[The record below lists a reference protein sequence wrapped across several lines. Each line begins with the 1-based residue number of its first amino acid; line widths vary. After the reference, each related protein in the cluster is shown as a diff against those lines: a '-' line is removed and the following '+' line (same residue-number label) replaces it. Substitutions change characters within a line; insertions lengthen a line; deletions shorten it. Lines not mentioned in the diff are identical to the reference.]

1 MTNTKTTTTTKTTP
15 YFRTLVTLAV
25 LALVASLL
33 VAYATRPA
41 HAASNTYTVTRID
54 DRPDAKPGDGICSLS
69 TSATFCTL
77 RAAIQEA
84 NATPGADAI
93 GFNINAAGGVAT
105 IAPNSP
111 LPEIIDQVTINGYS
125 QPGAKE
131 NTLAQGTDAQPK
143 IELSGTNAG
152 SADGL
157 VFDSF
162 LGTRKASGSVVRGLV
177 VNRFSRSGI
186 VVRDVD
192 NVRIEGNFVGTDPS
206 GILDRGNGGDGVEIL
221 NGATFNTVGG
231 LNTSTNP
238 AVRNLV
244 SGNDLDGVRIHGLT
258 SVGLKTTRN
267 EVYGNLIGTKK
278 DGVGPLGNAGS
289 GVSILGSSSN
299 RFGRQGQSASNTIA
313 FSGQNGV
320 SVAPE
325 SGDPATGNNIGANS
339 LFSNAGLGID
349 LIQGANA
356 QQNKPVITSAKN
368 GGGKTTVK
376 GTLSSLPNSFYV
388 LFFYSNPSGTD
399 EGKVFLGV
407 HGVTTDASGNAAF
420 AFQPLSKVARDR
432 TITATVTS
440 NASSNTDANSSE
452 LSAPRTVK

>member
-1 MTNTKTTTTTKTTP
+1 
-15 YFRTLVTLAV
+15 V
-25 LALVASLL
+25 LVAAGL
-33 VAYATRPA
+33 VVPALAAGMVAPPA
-41 HAASNTYTVTRID
+41 HASTNFTVTRID
-54 DRPDAKPGDGICSLS
+54 DRPDANPGDGICSIS
-69 TSATFCTL
+69 TSGTFCTL

-84 NATPGADAI
+84 NATQGADAI
-93 GFNINAAGGVAT
+93 DFNINAAGGVAT

-157 VFDSF
+157 QFDSF

-206 GILDRGNGGDGVEIL
+206 GTLDRGNKGGGVEIL
-221 NGATFNTVGG
+221 EGATFNTVGG

-238 AVRNLV
+238 AVRNLI
-244 SGNDLDGVRIHGLT
+244 SGNDLDGVRIHGFT
-258 SVGLKTTRN
+258 SIGLKTTRN

-278 DGVGPLGNAGS
+278 DGVGALGNAGS
-289 GVSILGSSSN
+289 GVSVQGSSSN
-299 RFGRQGQSASNTIA
+299 RFGRQGQSSSNTIA
-313 FSGQNGV
+313 FNGQNGV

-325 SGDPATGNNIGANS
+325 SGDPATGNDIGANS

-399 EGKVFLGV
+399 EGKVYLGGM
-407 HGVTTDASGNAAF
+407 GVATDASGNASF
-420 AFQPLSKVARDR
+420 AFQPLSKVARGQ

-452 LSAPRTVK
+452 LSAPRTVR